1 MLKPLVLLQGIARH
15 VESRK
20 IWRRIR
26 WCSRQQQIACLVI
39 ERWNGYGLSAFP
51 SRSLIPPSLM
61 WRPQELYWV
70 GGLLQEGHCE
80 AFLQPPWHPTGVAL
94 IFWQYQVEPVK
105 QNSPLVRANAYEKS
119 TWKNI
124 TPCSSP
130 TILGWKK
137 QYSLALSL
145 MYLSTVVL
153 ENQKLHHVPHIQ
165 PPLNAPEHWSAV
177 KGTGPTIRYA

>member
-1 MLKPLVLLQGIARH
+1 MMLTSTTNSMPGDWEMEWLWAFRLSIQKPDSTFPDVEATGIVLG
-15 VESRK
+15 
-20 IWRRIR
+20 RRTAPGGALWSLPATTMASNRCGSDI
-26 WCSRQQQIACLVI
+26 LTV
-39 ERWNGYGLSAFP
+39 P
-51 SRSLIPPSLM
+51 SGT
-61 WRPQELYWV
+61 WK
-70 GGLLQEGHCE
+70 
-80 AFLQPPWHPTGVAL
+80 T
-94 IFWQYQVEPVK
+94 
-105 QNSPLVRANAYEKS
+105 NSPLVRANAYEKS

-153 ENQKLHHVPHIQ
+153 QNQKLHHVPHIQ
-165 PPLNAPEHWSAV
+165 PPLNAPEDWSAV